1 MNQAQGKY
9 GEALELFMLGLGIM
23 RKCYGTSHPQVLAMV
38 KNVKMLKMLKR
49 AMVSNT
55 GLPNASP
62 VPASDLAARFG
73 TLSFSPSA
81 GGRVGKFGTVTE
93 ENIDIVSE
101 HTSSVTLY
109 ATLSMSLSD
118 FDSAKR
124 AAYIAGVA
132 HISQRILMH
141 TTHTHTH
148 THTTHTHTHT

>member
-1 MNQAQGKY
+1 
-9 GEALELFMLGLGIM
+9 MLGLGIM

-38 KNVKMLKMLKR
+38 KNVKLLKMLKR

-101 HTSSVTLY
+101 HTS
-109 ATLSMSLSD
+109 ATAGKSTASPSRALFGCDQKKEGAFAWSFGTGKVPAWGFSTGGAAATGTSGSGEQAARSG
-118 FDSAKR
+118 SA
-124 AAYIAGVA
+124 
-132 HISQRILMH
+132 Q
-141 TTHTHTH
+141 
-148 THTTHTHTHT
+148 